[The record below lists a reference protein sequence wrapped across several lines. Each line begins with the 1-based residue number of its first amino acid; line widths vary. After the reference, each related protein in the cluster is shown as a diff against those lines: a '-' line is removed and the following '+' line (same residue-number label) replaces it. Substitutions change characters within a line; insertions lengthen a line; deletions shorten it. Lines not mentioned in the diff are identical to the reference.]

1 MAATATAAASA
12 AASASSIQQIT
23 ERYIHIRARVSRFE
37 FDVPF
42 NRITSVHQVVADSL
56 LTYLANAL
64 SSLLRKQITAEDM
77 NLVLDGVES
86 ELHVRCLMVDV

>member
-1 MAATATAAASA
+1 MAATATAATA
-12 AASASSIQQIT
+12 AATAAASSIQHIT

-64 SSLLRKQITAEDM
+64 SLLLRKQITAEDM

-86 ELHVRCLMVDV
+86 ELHV

>member
-42 NRITSVHQVVADSL
+42 NRVLQNIHQVVADSL

-86 ELHVRCLMVDV
+86 ELHI